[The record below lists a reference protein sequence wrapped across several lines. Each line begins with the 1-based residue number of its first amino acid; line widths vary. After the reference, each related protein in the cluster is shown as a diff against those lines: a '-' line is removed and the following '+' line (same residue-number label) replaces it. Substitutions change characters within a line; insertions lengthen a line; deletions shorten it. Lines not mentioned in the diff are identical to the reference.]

1 MYREAVIRIGEKD
14 KFFKFQGG
22 RYAMNEILMAENVKS
37 LLAPFLEKGFVFEYL
52 YQKGGDSS
60 CVYICRFKKGKD
72 FVDWRE
78 VSGGNEINVVVYVG
92 GGYQFP
98 SLRTKYKKEYSA
110 FKMKH
115 LFKKATLD
123 ERRAFMAELLNKE
136 LSINSDSFYGI
147 KL

>member
-1 MYREAVIRIGEKD
+1 
-14 KFFKFQGG
+14 
-22 RYAMNEILMAENVKS
+22 MAENVKR
-37 LLAPFLEKGFVFEYL
+37 LLSPFLEKGFAFEYL

-78 VSGGNEINVVVYVG
+78 VSGGNEINVVIYQN

-98 SLRTKYKKEYSA
+98 ALKTKYKKESRA
-110 FKMKH
+110 FALKH
-115 LFKKATLD
+115 FFKQPTLD
-123 ERRAFMAELLNKE
+123 ERRAFIAALLNKE
-136 LSINSDSFYGI
+136 LQESDDSFYGI

>member
-1 MYREAVIRIGEKD
+1 
-14 KFFKFQGG
+14 
-22 RYAMNEILMAENVKS
+22 MNEVLMAEDVKK

-78 VSGGNEINVVVYVG
+78 VSGGDEINIVCYVG
-92 GGYQFP
+92 GGYAFP
-98 SLRTKYKKEYSA
+98 ALKTKYKKEFRA
-110 FKMKH
+110 FKIKH
-115 LFKKATLD
+115 LFKKADLA

-136 LSINSDSFYGI
+136 LSKSQDNFYGI

>member
-1 MYREAVIRIGEKD
+1 
-14 KFFKFQGG
+14 
-22 RYAMNEILMAENVKS
+22 MAENVKR

-78 VSGGNEINVVVYVG
+78 VSGGDEINVVCYVG

-98 SLRTKYKKEYSA
+98 ALKTKYKKEYRA
-110 FKMKH
+110 FKIKH

-136 LSINSDSFYGI
+136 LFQSQDNFYGI